1 LRYFCAIIKTKDWV
15 ESTLSQFDH
24 ILGRCREIFLHKQQ
38 DYGTSWRIFRPSSL
52 TDQLFIKAKRL
63 RSIEEKGAQQVDDP
77 LEGEYMGLI
86 NYSLLAIIQLQLP
99 EDAPLQLDT
108 AMVAQYYDAEVT
120 KTRELLARK
129 NHDYGEVWRE
139 LRLSSITD
147 LMLAKLLRIRQIEGN
162 AGRTLVSEGPAE
174 NYRDI
179 VNYAVFALILLAE
192 QSAAQ
197 PTT

>member
-1 LRYFCAIIKTKDWV
+1 MRYFCAIIKTKDWV

-77 LEGEYMGLI
+77 IDGEYMGLI

-99 EDAPLQLDT
+99 EDTPLQLATDT
-108 AMVAQYYDAEVT
+108 VLGYYDAEVD

-147 LMLAKLLRIRQIEGN
+147 LILAKLLRIRQIEAN
-162 AGRTLVSEGPAE
+162 AGQTIISEGSEE

-179 VNYAVFALILLAE
+179 INYAVFAMILSAE
-192 QSAAQ
+192 QAQ
-197 PTT
+197 TNP